1 MSSQV
6 KKVAACH
13 NFPVASFLSC
23 CIRTPIKVDG
33 SRAARA
39 VPAPALDLHS
49 GPWGGPSGWGVGMSA
64 DASRSS
70 QRRQGVTVWLTGL
83 PSAGKTTIARHLE
96 ERLLAAGT
104 PVELLDG
111 DEIRERLSKGLGFS
125 RQDRDENIRR
135 ISYVARLL
143 TKHGT
148 VVLVAAISP
157 FRATRDEA
165 RAEIGRFVE
174 VHVDCRLDECIRR
187 DVKGLYKK
195 ALSGQI
201 PQFTGISDPY
211 EAPLAP
217 EIVVR
222 THQETLEESAG
233 RIIETLALLGH
244 LPFEVLQ
251 PAVAALHA
259 TPASSLQSLHAPGPH
274 AVPAPAAA
282 GMTATVSGGAPAA
295 AGVGGLA
302 ASE

>member
-1 MSSQV
+1 MS
-6 KKVAACH
+6 
-13 NFPVASFLSC
+13 L
-23 CIRTPIKVDG
+23 
-33 SRAARA
+33 
-39 VPAPALDLHS
+39 
-49 GPWGGPSGWGVGMSA
+49 
-64 DASRSS
+64 DASRPAK
-70 QRRQGVTVWLTGL
+70 RQGVTVWMTGL

-96 ERLLAAGT
+96 KHLQAAGT

-143 TKHGT
+143 TKHGA
-148 VVLVAAISP
+148 VVLVSAISP
-157 FRATRDEA
+157 FRSTRDEA

-174 VHVDCRLDECIRR
+174 VHVDCLLDECIRR
-187 DVKGLYKK
+187 EVKGLYKK

-222 THQETLEESAG
+222 THQETLDESAAK
-233 RIIETLALLGH
+233 ILETLTLLGH

-251 PAVAALHA
+251 PAVAAQAASVTAQATLAAAAHA
-259 TPASSLQSLHAPGPH
+259 APQI
-274 AVPAPAAA
+274 APAVATVA
-282 GMTATVSGGAPAA
+282 SVATVSGGAPAA